1 MWSAFIA
8 RDAVAAACISR
19 FATGKVFSA
28 MALVKNRLR
37 NRLICE
43 TVESVLTVRYGLS
56 FIETSPADFEPTSY
70 MMKKFNSVIYS
81 ENCDD
86 TCVDD
91 TKAATDDIYGAIELL
106 EDY

>member
-1 MWSAFIA
+1 MSPIFE
-8 RDAVAAACISR
+8 RFSR
-19 FATGKVFSA
+19 TCFLA
-28 MALVKNRLR
+28 MALVNNRLR

-43 TVESVLTVRYGLS
+43 IVESVLTVRYGLS

-70 MMKKFNSVIYS
+70 MMQKFNVVIYS

-86 TCVDD
+86 MCVDD
-91 TKAATDDIYGAIELL
+91 TNAATDDIYGAIELL